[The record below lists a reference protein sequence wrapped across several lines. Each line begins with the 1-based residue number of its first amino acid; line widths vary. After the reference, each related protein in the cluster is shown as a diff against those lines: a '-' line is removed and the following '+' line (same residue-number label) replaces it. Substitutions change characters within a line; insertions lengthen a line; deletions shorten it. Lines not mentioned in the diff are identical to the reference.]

1 MEYTAESLLAEV
13 QGDFTGRHMPPI
25 EYLLSEY
32 AALLTSLV
40 FALPESD
47 AACTLSPVDGV
58 LVADITPPQVR
69 RVLSD
74 GVELVRGS
82 RTLLDLL
89 PHAALYCPTEDGIRV
104 TVSGECTVYYRKAPL
119 TGLADSFPLD
129 CRYIPLVRAY
139 LSHRAC
145 LYIGDTVGADVYGV
159 EYNRLLADFKAEN
172 GVQG

>member
-1 MEYTAESLLAEV
+1 MEYTAETLLAEV
-13 QGDFTGRHMPPI
+13 QGDFTGRHTPPTD
-25 EYLLSEY
+25 YLLSEY
-32 AALLTSLV
+32 AALLRSLV

-47 AACTLSPVDGV
+47 AVCTLTPADGV
-58 LVADITPPQVR
+58 LVTDITPPQVR

-74 GVELVRGS
+74 GIELVRGS

-89 PHAALYCPTEDGIRV
+89 PRAALYCPTEGGIFV
-104 TVSGECTVYYRKAPL
+104 TVTDPCTVYYRKAPAVAL
-119 TGLADSFPLD
+119 SDAFPLD

-145 LYIGDTVGADVYGV
+145 LYIGDTVGADVYGA